1 MSRLLPTEP
10 VKVRIGD
17 CECPDTP
24 HSDGDHAYL
33 RPRLTAEGGAA
44 AYQAVLNNHT
54 DGEALAGTLG
64 RIFLLDGIV
73 KWDPLDDDGK
83 PISIEAAID
92 GVVDWTDTL
101 LPIADKADELYAE
114 SVLRPFLKAKEQ
126 TPSPTS

>member
-17 CECPDTP
+17 CECPGAP
-24 HSDGDHAYL
+24 HSDGDYAYL
-33 RPRLTAEGGAA
+33 RPRLSAEGGAA
-44 AYQAVLNNHT
+44 AYQAVLNNHS
-54 DGEALAGTLG
+54 DNEALAGTLG

-73 KWDPLDDDGK
+73 RWDPLDDDGK
-83 PISIEAAID
+83 PISIEAAVD
-92 GVVDWTDTL
+92 GAVDWTSTL

>member
-1 MSRLLPTEP
+1 MSRLLPTDP

-44 AYQAVLNNHT
+44 AYQAVLNNHE
-54 DGEALAGTLG
+54 DNERLAGTLG

-73 KWDPLDDDGK
+73 RWDILDDGGK
-83 PISIEAAID
+83 PISVRAAID
-92 GVVDWTDTL
+92 GAVDWTDTL
-101 LPIADKADELYAE
+101 LPIADKADEMYAE
-114 SVLRPFLKAKEQ
+114 SVLRPFLKAKKQ